1 MLTQLRPTLPRRI
14 RPYASS
20 LAIREAIHTIADVN
34 EGQIPNNGSV
44 FHHRGRWVL
53 NGHGRK
59 LKPCY
64 YVYALLN
71 YLVAASRS
79 RGVFALLRAML

>member
-20 LAIREAIHTIADVN
+20 LAIREAIHTVVDVN

-44 FHHRGRWVL
+44 FHHRGRGVL
-53 NGHGRK
+53 NKPCRK
-59 LKPCY
+59 LKPRY
-64 YVYALLN
+64 RVYAMLN
-71 YLVAASRS
+71 YLIAAS
-79 RGVFALLRAML
+79 

>member
-20 LAIREAIHTIADVN
+20 LAIREAIHTVIDVN

-44 FHHRGRWVL
+44 FHHRGRGVL
-53 NGHGRK
+53 N
-59 LKPCY
+59 KPGS
-64 YVYALLN
+64 LP
-71 YLVAASRS
+71 SKS